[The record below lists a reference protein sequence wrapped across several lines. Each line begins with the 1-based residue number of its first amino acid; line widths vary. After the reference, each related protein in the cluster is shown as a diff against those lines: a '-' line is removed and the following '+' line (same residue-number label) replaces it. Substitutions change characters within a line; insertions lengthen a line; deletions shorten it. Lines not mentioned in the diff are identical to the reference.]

1 MVENQSDKK
10 EEQRSSWLDFV
21 ALALAFFGAIVSL
34 GGALS
39 IYSSQAPIAETPL
52 WPLPGF
58 VLLDWAL
65 LGLIG
70 FLPAYLSFRHLSSKW
85 RLVAWF
91 ITGALIPLIVLG
103 ALSIGS
109 IVLIS
114 FLFFVISTIILS
126 IRKKAKWLESIG
138 ILMLG
143 AICNL
148 GLLLIIITLGN
159 LS

>member
-1 MVENQSDKK
+1 MVENQLNKK
-10 EEQRSSWLDFV
+10 DEPRSSWLDFV
-21 ALALAFFGAIVSL
+21 ALILSFFGAIVSI
-34 GGALS
+34 GGALLIS
-39 IYSSQAPIAETPL
+39 SSQAQSPL

-65 LGLIG
+65 LGFIG
-70 FLPAYLSFRHLSSKW
+70 FLAVYLSFRQSSTRW
-85 RLVAWF
+85 MQLTLI

-103 ALSIGS
+103 VLSIGS

-126 IRKKAKWLESIG
+126 IRKKAKWLESAG
-138 ILMLG
+138 IFMLG
-143 AICNL
+143 AIGNL

-159 LS
+159 RNY